1 MSVDTVD
8 DLHAAED
15 YIGTVQAQLEI
26 HAGHVHRQL
35 CPVRFAFA
43 ECPQEWCKQARTAL
57 EPFVR
62 PSCSEGEHDED
73 CGGYH
78 PEGMEP

>member
-1 MSVDTVD
+1 MSVDTTD

-15 YIGTVQAQLEI
+15 RIGVVQETLKLSADQ
-26 HAGHVHRQL
+26 VHRQL
-35 CPVRFAFA
+35 CPVRYTF
-43 ECPQEWCKQARTAL
+43 ELCPMQWCVRARESL

-62 PSCSEGEHDED
+62 PSCEEGEHDED